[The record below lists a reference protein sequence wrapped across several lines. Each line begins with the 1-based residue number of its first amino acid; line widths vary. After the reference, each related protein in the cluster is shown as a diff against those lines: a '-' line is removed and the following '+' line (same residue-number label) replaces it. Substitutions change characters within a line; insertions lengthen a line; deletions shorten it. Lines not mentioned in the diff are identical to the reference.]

1 MLGPFALGTNT
12 IIGMTEIEP
21 TGPSW
26 AAHPDF
32 FTFQIPNN
40 LVVSAIFLNINK
52 PSVWT
57 WVGDQTFSNQAGFS
71 FGPGNGELLAQLG
84 LSGLAPNTYGMYM
97 DNEDAQAITSIASY
111 RLDFFVQSI
120 PEPSTL
126 SLVLVGLGVTAI
138 RRWRTRTNPR

>member
-1 MLGPFALGTNT
+1 MKRLPEFILLALLLGTNAQGQGTMVWNESVNGPFSQSSTTPTMLGAFALGTNT
-12 IIGMTEIEP
+12 IIGMTEVEP

-57 WVGDQTFSNQAGFS
+57 WVGDQTFSDQAGFS
-71 FGPGNGELLAQLG
+71 FGPSNGELLAQLS
-84 LSGLAPNTYGMYM
+84 LTGLAPNIYGMYM
-97 DNEDAQAITSIASY
+97 DNAD
-111 RLDFFVQSI
+111 
-120 PEPSTL
+120 
-126 SLVLVGLGVTAI
+126 
-138 RRWRTRTNPR
+138 